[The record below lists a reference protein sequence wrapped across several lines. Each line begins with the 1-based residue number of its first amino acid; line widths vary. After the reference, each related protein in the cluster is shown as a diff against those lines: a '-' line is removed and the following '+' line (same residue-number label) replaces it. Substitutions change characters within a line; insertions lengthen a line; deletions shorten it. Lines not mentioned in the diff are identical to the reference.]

1 MLLRVCFFPIWTA
14 WIEFYFE
21 FCISFKDCWHT
32 GKGLRKY
39 VEVVNA
45 RKMSF
50 FYSWNM
56 SLMSNDYW
64 FVGRKMHKKYQD
76 LTDILTRISL
86 TFSRKITNII
96 YFSARAF
103 NNGTDSITASVCLS
117 ILILVLVSYVCPLS
131 YSIVHIFNCKQV
143 KWYFIKDYT
152 KKYTHKKNPKLSFY
166 KLIYWRKTKFNL
178 QQNPSLFHLTHQ
190 SGEKMLLFI
199 PFT

>member
-21 FCISFKDCWHT
+21 FCTSFKDCWHT

-39 VEVVNA
+39 MEVVNA

-56 SLMSNDYW
+56 SLMTNDYW

-76 LTDILTRISL
+76 LTDILTHISL

-96 YFSARAF
+96 YFSARAL
-103 NNGTDSITASVCLS
+103 NNGIDSVTAPLCLS
-117 ILILVLVSYVCPLS
+117 ILILGLVSYVCPFS
-131 YSIVHIFNCKQV
+131 YSIVHILNCKQV
-143 KWYFIKDYT
+143 KWYFIKDCTKNT
-152 KKYTHKKNPKLSFY
+152 KKPKVSFY

-178 QQNPSLFHLTHQ
+178 QQNTSLSHLAHQ
-190 SGEKMLLFI
+190 RDEKLLLFI